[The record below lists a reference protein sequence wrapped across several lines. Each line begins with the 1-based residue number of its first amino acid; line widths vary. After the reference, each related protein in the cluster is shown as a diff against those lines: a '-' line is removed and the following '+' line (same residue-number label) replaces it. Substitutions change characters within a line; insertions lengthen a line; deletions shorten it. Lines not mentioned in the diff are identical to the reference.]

1 MVQADPKITDT
12 IPRASVEQILG
23 ALGHLAPLGKSNF
36 EAIRQFLYSRSGRRS
51 PASASA
57 LWTVARDVLTELQ
70 RLSLAVV
77 GVLPRRRSDID
88 RLRESPCE
96 ITPAGKELASL
107 FVTRRGVAY
116 DNLLVAWLESHPYFR
131 GLLARLAASPLHVPD
146 ITSVA
151 QVGTSR
157 SADEISAQ
165 VSRNCEDR
173 LAGVGCAPSKLA
185 VFREAVRRRMNDASP
200 QLASPDL
207 DSKKL
212 VDLIQDSVVIPSFLE
227 SEQLPFDGVT
237 FQHLLKVAGEFFAAA
252 STTSHPDFSGRIV
265 FSTCDFVPAI
275 AAGTAAKIVSVQHH
289 GGAFAR
295 PQFAG
300 ALSAAYAHVA
310 ASSGGYADAYQ
321 VRAIVCVELR
331 IQPPVFAACLKDLM
345 STGEGGGAVIYTEL
359 PFAPPPQ
366 GEDYVEVSQRRIGK
380 LMIKASPN
388 GAWHGTQVIP
398 ADALRPEAKPF
409 SG

>member
-1 MVQADPKITDT
+1 LMAHDDPKITDT

-23 ALGHLAPLGKSNF
+23 TLGHLAPLGKSNF
-36 EAIRQFLYSRSGRRS
+36 EAIRRFLYSQSGRRS
-51 PASASA
+51 PASTSA

-96 ITPAGKELASL
+96 ITPAGKELATV
-107 FVTRRGVAY
+107 FATKRGVAY
-116 DNLLVAWLESHPYFR
+116 DNLLMAWLESHPYFR
-131 GLLARLAASPLHVPD
+131 GLIARLAASPLHVPD
-146 ITSVA
+146 ITSAA

-157 SADEISAQ
+157 SADEITAH
-165 VSRNCEDR
+165 VLRNCEDR
-173 LAGVGCAPSKLA
+173 LAGVAFAPSKLS
-185 VFREAVRRRMNDASP
+185 VFREAVRRRVNDASP
-200 QLASPDL
+200 QLASSDL

-237 FQHLLKVAGEFFAAA
+237 FHHLLKIAGEFFAAA
-252 STTSHPDFSGRIV
+252 STTSHPNFSGRIV
-265 FSTCDFVPAI
+265 FSTCDFIPNI
-275 AAGTAAKIVSVQHH
+275 AAGTAAKIVAVQHH

-295 PQFAG
+295 PQFAE
-300 ALSAAYAHVA
+300 ALTAAYTQVA
-310 ASSGGYADAYQ
+310 ASSGGYADAYK
-321 VRAIVCVELR
+321 VRAFVCVELR
-331 IQPPVFAACLKDLM
+331 IQPPVFASCLKDIM
-345 STGEGGGAVIYTEL
+345 SAGEPAGPIIYTEL

-388 GAWHGTQVIP
+388 GA
-398 ADALRPEAKPF
+398 
-409 SG
+409 

>member
-1 MVQADPKITDT
+1 MAHDDSKITDT

-23 ALGHLAPLGKSNF
+23 TLGHLAPLGKSNF
-36 EAIRQFLYSRSGRRS
+36 EAIRRFLYSQSGRRS
-51 PASASA
+51 PASTSA

-96 ITPAGKELASL
+96 ITPAGKELATV
-107 FVTRRGVAY
+107 FATKRGVAY
-116 DNLLVAWLESHPYFR
+116 DNLLMAWLESHPYFR
-131 GLLARLAASPLHVPD
+131 GLIARLAASPLYVPD
-146 ITSVA
+146 ITSAA
-151 QVGTSR
+151 QVGNSR
-157 SADEISAQ
+157 SADEIIAH
-165 VSRNCEDR
+165 VLRNCGDR
-173 LAGVGCAPSKLA
+173 LAGVAFAPSKLS
-185 VFREAVRRRMNDASP
+185 VFREAVRRRVNDASP

-212 VDLIQDSVVIPSFLE
+212 VDLIQDSAVIPSFLE

-237 FQHLLKVAGEFFAAA
+237 FHHLLKIAGEFFAAA

-265 FSTCDFVPAI
+265 FSTCDFIPNI
-275 AAGTAAKIVSVQHH
+275 AAGTAAKIVAVQHH

-295 PQFAG
+295 QQFAE
-300 ALSAAYAHVA
+300 ALTAACTQVA
-310 ASSGGYADAYQ
+310 ASSGGYADAYK

-331 IQPPVFAACLKDLM
+331 IQPPVFASCLKEVM
-345 STGEGGGAVIYTEL
+345 SAGEPAGPIIYTEL

-388 GAWHGTQVIP
+388 GA
-398 ADALRPEAKPF
+398 
-409 SG
+409 

>member
-1 MVQADPKITDT
+1 MTNDDAKITDT

-23 ALGHLAPLGKSNF
+23 TLGHLAQLEKSNF
-36 EAIRQFLYSRSGRRS
+36 EAIRRFLYSQSGRRS
-51 PASASA
+51 PASTTA

-96 ITPAGKELASL
+96 ITSTGKELATV
-107 FVTRRGVAY
+107 FATKRGVAY
-116 DNLLVAWLESHPYFR
+116 DNLLLAWLESHPYFR
-131 GLLARLAASPLHVPD
+131 GLIARLAASPLYVPD
-146 ITSVA
+146 ITSAA
-151 QVGTSR
+151 QVGNSR
-157 SADEISAQ
+157 SADEITAH
-165 VSRNCEDR
+165 VLRNCEDR
-173 LAGVGCAPSKLA
+173 LAGVAFAPSKLS
-185 VFREAVRRRMNDASP
+185 VFREAVRRRVNDASP

-237 FQHLLKVAGEFFAAA
+237 FHHLLKIAGEFFAAA

-265 FSTCDFVPAI
+265 FSTCDFNPNF
-275 AAGTAAKIVSVQHH
+275 AAGTAAKIVAVQHH

-295 PQFAG
+295 PQFAE
-300 ALSAAYAHVA
+300 ALTAAYTQVA
-310 ASSGGYADAYQ
+310 ASSGGYADAYK

-331 IQPPVFAACLKDLM
+331 IQPPVFASCLKEVM
-345 STGEGGGAVIYTEL
+345 SAGEPAGPIIYTEL

-388 GAWHGTQVIP
+388 GA
-398 ADALRPEAKPF
+398 
-409 SG
+409 

>member
-1 MVQADPKITDT
+1 MANDDSKITDT

-23 ALGHLAPLGKSNF
+23 TLGHLAPLEKSNF
-36 EAIRQFLYSRSGRRS
+36 EAIRRFLYSQSGRRS
-51 PASASA
+51 PASTTA

-96 ITPAGKELASL
+96 ITPAGKELATV
-107 FVTRRGVAY
+107 FATKKGVAY
-116 DNLLVAWLESHPYFR
+116 DNLFLAWLESHPYFR
-131 GLLARLAASPLHVPD
+131 GLITRLAVSPLYVPD
-146 ITSVA
+146 VTSAA
-151 QVGTSR
+151 QVGNSR
-157 SADEISAQ
+157 SAAEITAH
-165 VSRNCEDR
+165 VLRNCEDR
-173 LAGVGCAPSKLA
+173 LAGVAFAPSKLS
-185 VFREAVRRRMNDASP
+185 VFREALRRRVNDASP

-212 VDLIQDSVVIPSFLE
+212 VDLIQDSAVIPSFLE

-237 FQHLLKVAGEFFAAA
+237 FHHLLKIAGEFFAAA

-265 FSTCDFVPAI
+265 FSTCDFVPNI
-275 AAGTAAKIVSVQHH
+275 AAGTATKIVAVQHH
-289 GGAFAR
+289 GGAFAK
-295 PQFAG
+295 PQFAE
-300 ALSAAYAHVA
+300 ALTAAYTQVA
-310 ASSGGYADAYQ
+310 ASSGGYADAYK

-331 IQPPVFAACLKDLM
+331 IQPPVFASCLKEIM
-345 STGEGGGAVIYTEL
+345 SAGEPAGPVIYTEL

-388 GAWHGTQVIP
+388 GA
-398 ADALRPEAKPF
+398 
-409 SG
+409 